1 MSATLFPGI
10 TPSREMPAEIDTSV
24 AHPARVYDYILGGK
38 NNFAADQ
45 AAARAAL
52 TANPALAT
60 AMLENRAVMR
70 RMTAFLAGEAGI
82 RQFLDI
88 GTGLPTS
95 PNLHEVAQE
104 RAPSARVVYVDND
117 PIVLAHARALL
128 ASSADGSCAYVE
140 ADLRAPDAIM
150 ADPLLQETLNLA
162 KPVALVLAGILHFIP
177 DSDRPHDI
185 VARLV
190 AALAPGSYLAI
201 QHPTADFYPP
211 GAGTAAA
218 YQRAGIAFQYR
229 TREDFARFFTGL
241 ELVPPGIVPMAEWR
255 AETEPAPRPAPSEAS
270 AYAAVAR
277 KN

>member
-1 MSATLFPGI
+1 MSLTWFPGI
-10 TPSREMPAEIDTSV
+10 TPSHGPAEIDTRV

-45 AAARAAL
+45 AAARNAL
-52 TANPALAT
+52 AANPSLGT
-60 AMLENRAVMR
+60 AMRENRAVMR

-150 ADPLLQETLNLA
+150 ADPLLQETLN
-162 KPVALVLAGILHFIP
+162 
-177 DSDRPHDI
+177 
-185 VARLV
+185 
-190 AALAPGSYLAI
+190 
-201 QHPTADFYPP
+201 
-211 GAGTAAA
+211 
-218 YQRAGIAFQYR
+218 
-229 TREDFARFFTGL
+229 
-241 ELVPPGIVPMAEWR
+241 
-255 AETEPAPRPAPSEAS
+255 
-270 AYAAVAR
+270 
-277 KN
+277 